1 MPKVQ
6 PTISYQELRKVME
19 QWTWK
24 DPRTGLQ
31 VTGYNVPDA
40 ARKTARQKPFYF
52 RAITIKGEVI
62 AGTAIC
68 LKVFFGVKGGN
79 QRMVQFT
86 ESRQI
91 RRIRDYLVI
100 EVNGLRVITH

>member
-1 MPKVQ
+1 MPRVQ

-40 ARKTARQKPFYF
+40 ARSTARQKPFYF
-52 RAITIKGEVI
+52 KAITIKGEVV
-62 AGTAIC
+62 AGTAVC
-68 LKVFFGVKGGN
+68 LKVFLESR

-86 ESRQI
+86 ESKQI
-91 RRIRDYLVI
+91 RRIRDYLVM